1 VWISVTVATVALIGH
16 ALLTPTSAAGGT
28 TPGVASTPLPPAG
41 AVGHLAPDVTLLNLA
56 NHPVALSS
64 YHGQVVVLNF
74 WYVACEP
81 CRYEMPI
88 FERVYHTE
96 RAQGVVVIGLNITD
110 DSATIADF
118 THTLGIDYPIL
129 RDSAQRAVL
138 SYAITATPTTFVI
151 DRQGVIR
158 ARFAGAITDS
168 QALTSMLAPLISRH

>member
-1 VWISVTVATVALIGH
+1 
-16 ALLTPTSAAGGT
+16 
-28 TPGVASTPLPPAG
+28 
-41 AVGHLAPDVTLLNLA
+41 VGHLAPDVTLLNLA

-88 FERVYHTE
+88 FERVYHSE